1 MSKEYREIFNLLQDA
16 IISRSVVTIDYNDYK
31 DNKTTRSI
39 MPLRFEMIERK
50 SNFYD
55 RLCLKAFCNLK
66 KMKEFLLYIEY
77 LQLSLSKNLSE

>member
-55 RLCLKAFCNLK
+55 RLCLKAFCNLRK
-66 KMKEFLLYIEY
+66 DERIFAVYRISSIKFL
-77 LQLSLSKNLSE
+77 

>member
-55 RLCLKAFCNLK
+55 KLCLRAFCNLRK
-66 KMKEFLLYIEY
+66 DERIFAVYRISSIKF
-77 LQLSLSKNLSE
+77 

>member
-16 IISRSVVTIDYNDYK
+16 IISRSVVSIDYNDYK
-31 DNKTTRSI
+31 DNKTTRNI

-55 RLCLKAFCNLK
+55 RLCLKAFCNLR
-66 KMKEFLLYIEY
+66 KEERTFAVYRISSIKFE
-77 LQLSLSKNLSE
+77 

>member
-16 IISRSVVTIDYNDYK
+16 IISRSVVTIEYNDYK

-39 MPLRFEMIERK
+39 IPLRFEMIERK

-55 RLCLKAFCNLK
+55 RLCLKAFCNLRK
-66 KMKEFLLYIEY
+66 DERIFAVYRISSIKFL
-77 LQLSLSKNLSE
+77 

>member
-55 RLCLKAFCNLK
+55 RLCLKAFCNLRK
-66 KMKEFLLYIEY
+66 DERIFAVYRISSIKFE
-77 LQLSLSKNLSE
+77 

>member
-55 RLCLKAFCNLK
+55 RLCLKAFCNLRK
-66 KMKEFLLYIEY
+66 DERIFAVYRISSIKFK
-77 LQLSLSKNLSE
+77 

>member
-16 IISRSVVTIDYNDYK
+16 IISRSVVTIEYNDYK

-50 SNFYD
+50 SNF
-55 RLCLKAFCNLK
+55 
-66 KMKEFLLYIEY
+66 
-77 LQLSLSKNLSE
+77 

>member
-16 IISRSVVTIDYNDYK
+16 IISRSVVSIEYKDYK
-31 DNKTTRSI
+31 DNKTTRNI

-55 RLCLKAFCNLK
+55 RLCLKAFCNLR
-66 KMKEFLLYIEY
+66 KEERTFAVYRISSIKFE
-77 LQLSLSKNLSE
+77 

>member
-16 IISRSVVTIDYNDYK
+16 IISRSVVTIEYNDYK

-55 RLCLKAFCNLK
+55 RLCLKAFCNLRK
-66 KMKEFLLYIEY
+66 DERIFAVYRISSIKFE
-77 LQLSLSKNLSE
+77 

>member
-16 IISRSVVTIDYNDYK
+16 IISRSVVTIEYNDYK

-55 RLCLKAFCNLK
+55 RLCLRAFCNLRK
-66 KMKEFLLYIEY
+66 DERIFAVYRVSSIKFE
-77 LQLSLSKNLSE
+77 

>member
-16 IISRSVVTIDYNDYK
+16 IISRSVVTIEYNDYK

-39 MPLRFEMIERK
+39 MPIRFEMIERK

-55 RLCLKAFCNLK
+55 RLCLKAFCNLRK
-66 KMKEFLLYIEY
+66 DERIFAVYRISSIKFY
-77 LQLSLSKNLSE
+77 

>member
-16 IISRSVVTIDYNDYK
+16 IISRSVVSIEYNDYK
-31 DNKTTRSI
+31 DNKTTRNI

-55 RLCLKAFCNLK
+55 RLCLKAFCNLR
-66 KMKEFLLYIEY
+66 KEERTFAVYRISSIKFE
-77 LQLSLSKNLSE
+77 

>member
-16 IISRSVVTIDYNDYK
+16 IISRSVVTIEYNDYK

-39 MPLRFEMIERK
+39 MPIRFEMIERK

-55 RLCLKAFCNLK
+55 RLCLKAFCNLRK
-66 KMKEFLLYIEY
+66 DERIFAVYRISSIKF
-77 LQLSLSKNLSE
+77 

>member
-16 IISRSVVTIDYNDYK
+16 IISRSVVTIEYNDYK

-55 RLCLKAFCNLK
+55 RLCLKAFCNLRK
-66 KMKEFLLYIEY
+66 DERIFAVYRISSIKYE
-77 LQLSLSKNLSE
+77 

>member
-16 IISRSVVTIDYNDYK
+16 IISRSVVTIEYNDYK
-31 DNKTTRSI
+31 DNKTRRSI

-55 RLCLKAFCNLK
+55 RLCLKAFCNLRK
-66 KMKEFLLYIEY
+66 DERIFAVYRI
-77 LQLSLSKNLSE
+77 SSIVF

>member
-16 IISRSVVTIDYNDYK
+16 IISRSVVTIEYNDYK

-39 MPLRFEMIERK
+39 IPLRFEMIERK

-55 RLCLKAFCNLK
+55 RLCLKAFCNLRK
-66 KMKEFLLYIEY
+66 DERIFAVYRISSIKF
-77 LQLSLSKNLSE
+77 

>member
-1 MSKEYREIFNLLQDA
+1 MSKKYREIFNLLQDA
-16 IISRSVVTIDYNDYK
+16 IISRSVVTIEYNDYK

-55 RLCLKAFCNLK
+55 RLCLKAFCNLRK
-66 KMKEFLLYIEY
+66 DERIFAVYRISSIKFE
-77 LQLSLSKNLSE
+77 

>member
-16 IISRSVVTIDYNDYK
+16 IISRSVVTIEYNDYK

-39 MPLRFEMIERK
+39 KPLRFEMIERK

-55 RLCLKAFCNLK
+55 RLCLKAFCNLRK
-66 KMKEFLLYIEY
+66 DERFFAVYRIYSIKFE
-77 LQLSLSKNLSE
+77 

>member
-1 MSKEYREIFNLLQDA
+1 MSKKYREIFNLLQDA
-16 IISRSVVTIDYNDYK
+16 IISRSVVTIEYNDYK

-55 RLCLKAFCNLK
+55 RLCLKAFCNLRK
-66 KMKEFLLYIEY
+66 DERVFAVYRISSIKFE
-77 LQLSLSKNLSE
+77 

>member
-16 IISRSVVTIDYNDYK
+16 IISRSVVTIEYNDYK

-50 SNFYD
+50 SNFYN
-55 RLCLKAFCNLK
+55 RLCLKAFCNLRK
-66 KMKEFLLYIEY
+66 DERVFAVYRISSIKF
-77 LQLSLSKNLSE
+77 

>member
-16 IISRSVVTIDYNDYK
+16 IISRSVVTIEYNDYK

-55 RLCLKAFCNLK
+55 RLCLKAFCNLRK
-66 KMKEFLLYIEY
+66 DERVFAVYRISSIKFE
-77 LQLSLSKNLSE
+77 

>member
-39 MPLRFEMIERK
+39 MPLRCEMIERK

-55 RLCLKAFCNLK
+55 RLCLKAFCNLRK
-66 KMKEFLLYIEY
+66 DERVFAVYRISSIKFE
-77 LQLSLSKNLSE
+77 

>member
-16 IISRSVVTIDYNDYK
+16 IISRSVVSIEYKDYK
-31 DNKTTRSI
+31 DNKTTRNI

-55 RLCLKAFCNLK
+55 RLCLKAFCNLR
-66 KMKEFLLYIEY
+66 KEERTFADI
-77 LQLSLSKNLSE
+77 

>member
-16 IISRSVVTIDYNDYK
+16 IISRSVVTIEYNDYK

-55 RLCLKAFCNLK
+55 RLCLKAFCNLRK
-66 KMKEFLLYIEY
+66 DERIFAVYRISSIKF
-77 LQLSLSKNLSE
+77 

>member
-39 MPLRFEMIERK
+39 MPIRFEMIERK

-55 RLCLKAFCNLK
+55 KLCLRAFCNLRK
-66 KMKEFLLYIEY
+66 DERIFAVYRISSIKF
-77 LQLSLSKNLSE
+77 

>member
-16 IISRSVVTIDYNDYK
+16 IISRSVVSIEYNDYK
-31 DNKTTRSI
+31 DNKTTRNI

-55 RLCLKAFCNLK
+55 RLCLKAFCNLR
-66 KMKEFLLYIEY
+66 KEERTFAIYRISSIKFE
-77 LQLSLSKNLSE
+77 

>member
-55 RLCLKAFCNLK
+55 RLCLKAFCNLRK
-66 KMKEFLLYIEY
+66 DERVFAVYRISSIKFE
-77 LQLSLSKNLSE
+77 

>member
-16 IISRSVVTIDYNDYK
+16 IISKSVVTIDYNDYK

-55 RLCLKAFCNLK
+55 RLCLKAFCNLRK
-66 KMKEFLLYIEY
+66 DERVFAVYRISSIKFE
-77 LQLSLSKNLSE
+77 

>member
-16 IISRSVVTIDYNDYK
+16 IISRSVVTIEYNDYK

-55 RLCLKAFCNLK
+55 RLCLKAFCNLRK
-66 KMKEFLLYIEY
+66 DERIFAVYRISSIKFK
-77 LQLSLSKNLSE
+77 

>member
-16 IISRSVVTIDYNDYK
+16 IISRSVVSIDYNDYK
-31 DNKTTRSI
+31 DNKTTRNI

-55 RLCLKAFCNLK
+55 RLCLKAFCNLR
-66 KMKEFLLYIEY
+66 KEERTFAIYRISSIKFE
-77 LQLSLSKNLSE
+77 

>member
-16 IISRSVVTIDYNDYK
+16 IISRSVVTIEYNDYK
-31 DNKTTRSI
+31 DNKTTRGI

-55 RLCLKAFCNLK
+55 RLYLKAFCNLRK
-66 KMKEFLLYIEY
+66 DERVFAVYRISSIKFE
-77 LQLSLSKNLSE
+77 

>member
-1 MSKEYREIFNLLQDA
+1 MSNEYREIFNLLQDA
-16 IISRSVVTIDYNDYK
+16 IISRSVVTIEYNDYK

-55 RLCLKAFCNLK
+55 RLCLKAFCNLRK
-66 KMKEFLLYIEY
+66 DERIFAVYRIYSIKFK
-77 LQLSLSKNLSE
+77 